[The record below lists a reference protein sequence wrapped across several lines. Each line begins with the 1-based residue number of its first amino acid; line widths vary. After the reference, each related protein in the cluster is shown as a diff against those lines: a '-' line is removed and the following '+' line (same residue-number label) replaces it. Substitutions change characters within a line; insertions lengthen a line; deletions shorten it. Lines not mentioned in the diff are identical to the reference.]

1 MEPEIC
7 RDGRSDEAPMAVSV
21 PIGWDEAPATTG
33 AAQWTIDTL
42 HARLARLARDP
53 WDGYRDVR
61 RRVTAQ
67 MRSRLGPP

>member
-1 MEPEIC
+1 M
-7 RDGRSDEAPMAVSV
+7 
-21 PIGWDEAPATTG
+21 PAKSQARQRATG

-61 RRVTAQ
+61 QRVTAQ